1 MYFKGKKKTKWY
13 LSYYSTVENSIARNL
28 FRQVSWWIKNIW
40 KHCPFVSK
48 NSPSKTSVSRSRRL
62 LTFAWQLETRNC
74 SISRA
79 VFGKTQ
85 DSRSESPEFIFARLL
100 FIPNIK
106 SMQDGRRYEDTEDI
120 KIKIRMKLLELHLNV
135 PKTLFQEFYELSWKW
150 VTSQDYYFEGY

>member
-1 MYFKGKKKTKWY
+1 
-13 LSYYSTVENSIARNL
+13 
-28 FRQVSWWIKNIW
+28 
-40 KHCPFVSK
+40 
-48 NSPSKTSVSRSRRL
+48 
-62 LTFAWQLETRNC
+62 
-74 SISRA
+74 
-79 VFGKTQ
+79 
-85 DSRSESPEFIFARLL
+85 L